1 MAVVVRLRR
10 MGTTNKPYFR
20 VVAADERTP
29 NKGRVLEN
37 LGWYAPRQQGVNYE
51 LKMDRVDYWTGVG
64 ARTTETVDS
73 LIKKARRG
81 EKSGAAAPTKAAAP
95 GKVRKL
101 ADTPEELAPAASEPE
116 ATPAEPKAA
125 SAEAESAVPEEPVAE
140 ETASEEAAA
149 EETAEQDAESEKKEE
164 S

>member
-51 LKMDRVDYWTGVG
+51 LNMERVDYWKGVG

-81 EKSGAAAPTKAAAP
+81 SATGANAAAKPATPT
-95 GKVRKL
+95 KVRKV
-101 ADTPEELAPAASEPE
+101 AETPEELEPAASEPE
-116 ATPAEPKAA
+116 AAPAEPEAA
-125 SAEAESAVPEEPVAE
+125 PAEAESVAAEAPVAE
-140 ETASEEAAA
+140 ETASEE
-149 EETAEQDAESEKKEE
+149 TAEQDTESEKKEE